1 MDEMFCLACAQLTPC
16 AVPARG
22 EKTSGGSQ
30 IYRTYAYR
38 YCLCV
43 PSPVARDT
51 RHSSCTW
58 FLLLF
63 SISEF
68 VDWGYRASGRTLFMI
83 QFVEV
88 NACRTSE
95 DDNNARKG
103 HAGQKANRQ
112 LTNKAHERRA
122 LGPSA
127 VSVSSAMH
135 ASWRL
140 AD

>member
-16 AVPARG
+16 AVPARP
-22 EKTSGGSQ
+22 GGKNQ
-30 IYRTYAYR
+30 RRIADLPYL
-38 YCLCV
+38 CLQV
-43 PSPVARDT
+43 LFVRAVPVARDT

-58 FLLLF
+58 LLLLF

-88 NACRTSE
+88 NCRTSE